1 MEITSSS
8 AVFSAADLAKSAEAN
23 DAGSCSL
30 MNIDMITCQSF
41 GRFFLFIMQ
50 VKYFDKR
57 ENQKAEDIDT
67 DLNIRLM
74 VSRICRQ

>member
-1 MEITSSS
+1 
-8 AVFSAADLAKSAEAN
+8 
-23 DAGSCSL
+23 
-30 MNIDMITCQSF
+30 
-41 GRFFLFIMQ
+41 MQ